1 MWVWVHTAQN
11 FSGWFLS
18 LRADG
23 SGQMEKTVE
32 TFDRIFYICWHLI
45 LCKYYLFKNLNKFLR
60 KETSV
65 SKTYVGIKS

>member
-23 SGQMEKTVE
+23 SGQTEKTVE
-32 TFDRIFYICWHLI
+32 TFDRIFYICWCLI
-45 LCKYYLFKNLNKFLR
+45 LCKYYLFKNFNKFLR
-60 KETSV
+60 KKTSV